1 MTDTHIGQTIAYLRK
16 LRKLTQQQ
24 LADGICTREYIRKL
38 ENGYNQPTI
47 YIIDLLSQRLQ
58 EDIYNYHLSVERH
71 NDIETHL
78 KIQEIN
84 DIFAS
89 KNFELLIK
97 IIQQYENLPTF
108 KDGEALQIIYYS
120 KAMCEYYL
128 NYDYN
133 KAINYCIKGLNVYK
147 KNFNL
152 ANWSKLLYSNIE
164 LRIINTIASC
174 KCYNNDLENGIKMI
188 YELLDYLDKYIS
200 VTLYSI
206 RVKGNFHVNL
216 YTQVAYNLSNHLTE
230 QFKYSDALKIIDK
243 AITISLRT
251 KYMSM
256 YPYLLKNKFQ
266 LLYMLDN
273 LEEAEVY
280 YDKALIYYKD
290 LLPEVE
296 LKELI
301 NETKKQYPKLF
312 KHF

>member
-97 IIQQYENLPTF
+97 IIQQYENLPAF

-128 NYDYN
+128 SYNYN
-133 KAINYCIKGLNVYK
+133 KAIEYCIKGLNVYK

-230 QFKYSDALKIIDK
+230 QLKYSDALKIIDK
-243 AITISLRT
+243 SITISLRT

-273 LEEAEVY
+273 IEGAKAY

-301 NETKKQYPKLF
+301 SETKKQYPKLF
-312 KHF
+312 

>member
-128 NYDYN
+128 NDDYN
-133 KAINYCIKGLNVYK
+133 KAIEYCIKGLNVYK

-152 ANWSKLLYSNIE
+152 NNWNKLLYSNVE
-164 LRIINTIASC
+164 LRIINTVASC
-174 KCYNNDLENGIKMI
+174 KCYNYDLENGIKMF
-188 YELLDYLDKYIS
+188 YELLEHLNKYIS
-200 VTLYSI
+200 GTLYSI
-206 RVKGNFHVNL
+206 RTKGHFHIIL
-216 YTQVAYNLSNHLTE
+216 YTQVVYNLSNHLTKQE
-230 QFKYSDALKIIDK
+230 KYNEALKIIDD
-243 AITISLRT
+243 AIDISLRT
-251 KYMSM
+251 KYMDR

-273 LEEAEVY
+273 IEGAKAY

-301 NETKKQYPKLF
+301 SETKKQYPKLF
-312 KHF
+312 